1 MSQELA
7 QSLFSD
13 LRSQDPAIRFSVL
26 SRIENV
32 AWTAELRNAFAF
44 LTQTESDPTIKLYM
58 RLITERVGK
67 SSEAADRSQVLKEFE
82 DLLGNPET
90 DPMRFVLTM
99 ESLDNE
105 TAKTAL
111 ATLRTKRLAG
121 FPALILPFILRFI
134 HRHRAGDMI
143 AEVET
148 LCRHSDPQVLA
159 AAVEALEKLAPQKLE
174 PLLVPLLTNENHVIR
189 SKAVRILYRLD
200 PQEALRHFEA
210 MLFSEDRS
218 EKDAAMFHAY
228 FFPFDK
234 IESLLLRFLAIET
247 SAELIKKAGYLFQV
261 NPDLKPP
268 LNLIEIMEGSKGARK
283 EMFSEILRGVL
294 IARSRLLARPVEE
307 LLEQLKAA
315 YREKKG
321 NELVSQCR
329 LCWETAS
336 AAQRQ
341 AIVGRLEELAKTGH
355 AGAKDA
361 IESFA
366 KISTASEKPAAT
378 VRKSI
383 NELDEQQRMEVWQ
396 AAADLQQ
403 HHDAI
408 VSLWP
413 HMGPEEK
420 TLILGR
426 VLQNKVIKTANAIGQ
441 QALQDQNGVVA
452 AAAIE
457 LLAHI
462 DTDTLFPQL
471 PKLLNHS
478 SEHVQSA
485 AIKVYAQYDKDQA
498 VRLLEKMLTQS
509 AAARSSALFH
519 LAQFDFPAVHNIL
532 LNCLKL
538 ENDEANLQKIEAI
551 LASNIDNEILYQ
563 VFKNSRNEKGSRKS
577 ALEHMFSRLAEA
589 FLSRSDD
596 RSLTLVSLIE
606 NLNDRLNKEKQ
617 KEANAP
623 AYSLENIKKL
633 RSQVKTADKPV
644 PAVEDENLFRF
655 AVTAF
660 LGSGLAAGL
669 IWLLILAPLLPQP
682 PVTEGNRIRPGE
694 SIIAGKVEKVMS
706 SGIQIKATGKNE
718 PVLITLPKVRH
729 GEKFRARVRQSG
741 TQSSQSQSE
750 LVELLADDK

>member
-32 AWTAELRNAFAF
+32 AWTTELRNAFAF
-44 LTQTESDPTIKLYM
+44 LTQTENDPTIKLYM

-67 SSEAADRSQVLKEFE
+67 SSEATDKSQILKEFE
-82 DLLGNPET
+82 NLLGKPES

-99 ESLDNE
+99 ENLDND

-111 ATLRTKRLAG
+111 ATLKKKQLAG

-134 HRHRAGDMI
+134 RRHRAEDMI

-148 LCRHSDPQVLA
+148 LCRHPDPQVLA
-159 AAVEALEKLAPQKLE
+159 AAVETLEKLAPQKLE
-174 PLLVPLLTNENHVIR
+174 SLLVPLLTNENHVIR

-200 PQEALRHFEA
+200 PQEALKHFEA
-210 MLFSEDRS
+210 MLFSEDSS

-247 SAELIKKAGYLFQV
+247 SAGLIKKAGYLFQV

-294 IARSRLLARPVEE
+294 VARSRLLAKPVEE

-321 NELVSQCR
+321 SELVSQCR

-341 AIVGRLEELAKTGH
+341 AIVGRLEELARTGH
-355 AGAKDA
+355 AGARDA
-361 IESFA
+361 LASFA
-366 KISTASEKPAAT
+366 KISKN
-378 VRKSI
+378 I
-383 NELDEQQRMEVWQ
+383 GELDERQRMETWQ
-396 AAADLQQ
+396 T
-403 HHDAI
+403 AI

-413 HMGPEEK
+413 RMGPEER
-420 TLILGR
+420 TLVLGR
-426 VLQNKVIKTANAIGQ
+426 ILQNKAINTAKAIGQ
-441 QALQDQNGVVA
+441 QALLDQNGVVA

-457 LLAHI
+457 MLAQL

-538 ENDEANLQKIEAI
+538 EDDEANLQKIEAI
-551 LASNIDNEILYQ
+551 LASNIDNEILFQ
-563 VFKNSRNEKGSRKS
+563 VFKSSHNEKGSRKP

-589 FLSRSDD
+589 FLTRSDD

-606 NLNDRLNKEKQ
+606 KLNERLNQEKQ

-633 RSQVKTADKPV
+633 RSQVKTTAKQE
-644 PAVEDENLFRF
+644 PAEEENLLRF
-655 AVTAF
+655 AVTTF
-660 LGSGLAAGL
+660 LGSGLVAGL
-669 IWLLILAPLLPQP
+669 IWVLILSPMLPQLP
-682 PVTEGNRIRPGE
+682 ATAGSRARRGE
-694 SIIAGKVEKVMS
+694 SIITGKVEKVMS
-706 SGIQIKATGKNE
+706 AGIQIRATGKSE
-718 PVLITLPKVRH
+718 PVLITLPKVRP

-750 LVELLADDK
+750 LVELLADDQ